1 VAELTAAPRP
11 AARTRSLHLM
21 SLRSLLAALALAAGA
36 LAGCGGSEGSGGGAS
51 SPNAT
56 PPPPPADVAQA
67 TNPTRADF
75 PTVRGRTLRQ
85 LADSLYGGGP
95 QVALAT
101 TDYVSG
107 RNRVAFGLIEHDGT
121 LLYGNTA
128 VYVARGEHG
137 RALGPF
143 PAPADSLQ
151 VRPAFRSETSAGDED
166 VTGVYH
172 AEIELPGPGRWLL
185 LTVTRAGEQLLG
197 GAAAVNV
204 RKRSPVLA
212 IGDRAPRIHT
222 PTLASVGGD
231 VTKIDTRVPPSRLH
245 DVDLFDVVGRRP
257 VALLFATPALCR
269 SRVCGPVA
277 DEAVQLQT
285 AYGDRM
291 AFIHNEVYVDN
302 DPSKGLRPQLRAFG
316 LASEPWLFVIDRHG
330 RVAARLE
337 GAFGIDEFREAIE
350 QGIRG
355 APPTS

>member
-1 VAELTAAPRP
+1 MIAAPADRV
-11 AARTRSLHLM
+11 ACKAM
-21 SLRSLLAALALAAGA
+21 SLRSLVVVGA
-36 LAGCGGSEGSGGGAS
+36 LAVVGAAGCGSSGGSGGGAS

-56 PPPPPADVAQA
+56 PPPPPADVARA
-67 TNPTRADF
+67 AHPTPADF
-75 PTVRGRTLRQ
+75 PAVRGRTLRQ

-95 QVALAT
+95 QVAPAT
-101 TDYVSG
+101 TDYVPG

-121 LLYGNTA
+121 LIYGNTA
-128 VYVARGEHG
+128 VYVARSEH
-137 RALGPF
+137 AKAIGPF
-143 PAPADSLQ
+143 LAPADSLQ

-172 AEIELPGPGRWLL
+172 ADVRLPGTGRWLL
-185 LTVTRAGEQLLG
+185 LTVTRSGEELLG
-197 GAAAVNV
+197 GAAAVVARN
-204 RKRSPVLA
+204 RSPVPA
-212 IGDRAPRIHT
+212 VGDPAPRIHT

-231 VTKIDTRVPPSRLH
+231 VAKIDTRVPPSRLH
-245 DVDLFDVVGRRP
+245 DVDFFDVVGRRP

-291 AFIHNEVYVDN
+291 TFIHNEVYVDN

-316 LASEPWLFVIDRHG
+316 LTSEPWLFVIDAHG

-337 GAFGIDEFREAIE
+337 GAFGIDEFRAAIE
-350 QGIRG
+350 RG
-355 APPTS
+355 LRG

>member
-1 VAELTAAPRP
+1 MSF
-11 AARTRSLHLM
+11 RSLVVVG
-21 SLRSLLAALALAAGA
+21 ALAAAG
-36 LAGCGGSEGSGGGAS
+36 LCGCGGGGSSGGGAS

-56 PPPPPADVAQA
+56 PPPPPADVARA
-67 TNPTRADF
+67 AHPTRAGF
-75 PTVRGRTLRQ
+75 PAVRGRTLRQ

-95 QVALAT
+95 QVAMAT
-101 TDYVSG
+101 TDYTPG

-121 LLYGNTA
+121 LIYGTTA
-128 VYVARGEHG
+128 VYVARGE
-137 RALGPF
+137 RAKAIGPF
-143 PAPADSLQ
+143 LAPADSLQ

-172 AEIELPGPGRWLL
+172 ADVRLPGSGRWLL
-185 LTVTRAGEQLLG
+185 LTVTRSGEELLG
-197 GAAAVNV
+197 GAAAVVV
-204 RKRSPVLA
+204 RRRSPIPGV
-212 IGDRAPRIHT
+212 GDPAPRIHT

-231 VTKIDTRVPPSRLH
+231 VAKIDTRVPPSRLH
-245 DVDLFDVVGRRP
+245 DVDFFDVVGRRP
-257 VALLFATPALCR
+257 VTLLFATPALCR

-316 LASEPWLFVIDRHG
+316 LTSEPWLFVIDAHG

-337 GAFGIDEFREAIE
+337 GAFGIDEVRAAIE
-350 QGIRG
+350 RGLEG
-355 APPTS
+355 APPSP

>member
-1 VAELTAAPRP
+1 MPRLPTPTA
-11 AARTRSLHLM
+11 L
-21 SLRSLLAALALAAGA
+21 LALACAA
-36 LAGCGGSEGSGGGAS
+36 AAIPAAGCGGSGGSGGGAS

-67 TNPTRADF
+67 AHPTRADF
-75 PTVRGRTLRQ
+75 PAVRGRTLRQ

-101 TDYVSG
+101 SDYVPG

-121 LLYGNTA
+121 LIYGNTA
-128 VYVARGEHG
+128 VYVARGEHAKA
-137 RALGPF
+137 RGPF
-143 PAPADSLQ
+143 LAPADSLQ

-172 AEIELPGPGRWLL
+172 ADIDLPGRGRWLL

-197 GAAAVNV
+197 GAAAVDV
-204 RKRSPVLA
+204 RKRSPVPA
-212 IGDRAPRIHT
+212 VGDPAPRIHT

-231 VTKIDTRVPPSRLH
+231 VGRIDTRVPPSRLH
-245 DVDLFDVVGRRP
+245 EEDFFDVAGKRP

-291 AFIHNEVYVDN
+291 TFIHNEVYVDN
-302 DPSKGLRPQLRAFG
+302 DPSKGLRPQLRAFE
-316 LASEPWLFVIDRHG
+316 LTSEPWLFVIDAHG

-337 GAFGIDEFREAIE
+337 GAFGIDEFRAAIE
-350 QGIRG
+350 RGLRG
-355 APPTS
+355 APTPRPTS